1 MDFIL
6 YVSSVLRTLPGTW
19 DFSKVCGMNQEVNGK
34 GSNKGFIYEGPCPS
48 GAFWLKMHLEA
59 NGPCQSELFF
69 KLVDS
74 TIQYQT
80 SV

>member
-19 DFSKVCGMNQEVNGK
+19 DLSKICGMNQEVNGK
-34 GSNKGFIYEGPCPS
+34 GSNKEKALCVRARVH
-48 GAFWLKMHLEA
+48 AFWLKMHLEA